1 MDTLHAPIYDERWG
15 SYIIPTHRACVEAV
29 LALVPAGGLVLDAAC
44 GTGKYWPTLLDAG
57 LQVMG
62 LDQSQAMLAAAQ
74 AKHPSVSVTHA
85 ALQNMGA
92 SLAGTVDGLICVDG
106 VSTRGIL
113 GPDHER
119 RADC

>member
-1 MDTLHAPIYDERWG
+1 MEEAGRAAVRRRFLDERRAICEQRMDTLHAPIYDERWG
-15 SYIIPTHRACVEAV
+15 SYIIPMHRACVEAV

-62 LDQSQAMLAAAQ
+62 LDQSQAMLAA
-74 AKHPSVSVTHA
+74 
-85 ALQNMGA
+85 
-92 SLAGTVDGLICVDG
+92 DVDG

-119 RADC
+119 RANW